1 MHPVD
6 LPAVD
11 ATDLTSASEQY
22 LASLESG
29 LHKNEWFQ
37 PSEKLKVEI
46 TAKNVKWLNIF
57 EDDQPNCRLLVL
69 HPPED
74 PTQVVAV
81 YLHEKWWHVDDILR
95 TSSESRRGLMLV
107 QSIMERVI
115 VFLLSQVVER
125 TLQEEVL
132 FSLHPC
138 TETCKLLW
146 IDGRAVGFY
155 TIKHKGSLCNSWSS
169 LCYMLPVLDTVL
181 VRRSCRRRGFG
192 LQMLE
197 NFCSSFFSEK
207 FLGISSPLSP
217 SMVAVCKRFLLQHEE
232 DRERLYEVEAPG
244 DWNQR
249 RNIWLNIHLGRYSL
263 SKNEDRQP
271 ILEPAQRTEG
281 DHPSQKTHNCGP
293 DPTSTS
299 LTDVNDPLVTSSV
312 EQKTSFDACDQSQ
325 EGTSLSSKTSETEC
339 NPAAQADD
347 QDFGTS
353 PRGSKSLNSKQ
364 TLISKPSL
372 STKSHREE
380 PEVEETR
387 RGVKR
392 IRIT

>member
-155 TIKHKGSLCNSWSS
+155 TIKHK
-169 LCYMLPVLDTVL
+169 
-181 VRRSCRRRGFG
+181 
-192 LQMLE
+192 
-197 NFCSSFFSEK
+197 
-207 FLGISSPLSP
+207 
-217 SMVAVCKRFLLQHEE
+217 VCKRFLLQHEE